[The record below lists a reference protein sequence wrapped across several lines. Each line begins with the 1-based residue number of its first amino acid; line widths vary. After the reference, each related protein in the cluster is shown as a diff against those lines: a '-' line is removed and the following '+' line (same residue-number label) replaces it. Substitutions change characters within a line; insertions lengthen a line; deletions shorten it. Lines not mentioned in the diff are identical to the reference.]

1 MPQLSQLGGTALTI
15 NEGGKAVWKGGAF
28 VPGVVGVRGGSIKDK
43 TEKPIV
49 AVFLEDN
56 TLGWQGGTYTV
67 YALGR
72 EALVKKKHVYPIGDN
87 YGIG

>member
-1 MPQLSQLGGTALTI
+1 MQHGDLVHIPQGTQLFGCDS
-15 NEGGKAVWKGGAF
+15 AVL
-28 VPGVVGVRGGSIKDK
+28 DE

-72 EALVKKKHVYPIGDN
+72 EALVKKRYVYPIGDN
-87 YGIG
+87 NGIS

>member
-1 MPQLSQLGGTALTI
+1 MQHGDLVHIPQGTQLFGCDS
-15 NEGGKAVWKGGAF
+15 AVL
-28 VPGVVGVRGGSIKDK
+28 DE

>member
-1 MPQLSQLGGTALTI
+1 VQHGDLVHIPQGTQLFGCDS
-15 NEGGKAVWKGGAF
+15 AVL
-28 VPGVVGVRGGSIKDK
+28 DK
-43 TEKPIV
+43 TEKPII

-72 EALVKKKHVYPIGDN
+72 EALVKKRYVYPIGDN
-87 YGIG
+87 NGIS